1 VRPTPPL
8 PPDEPEAVAGLQPPP
23 AVPEHQRSLM
33 SATMD
38 KIVLAIVYTALFLTA
53 YVVVVGGIV
62 CIITDEYHFTE
73 YITDLREMSNW
84 VLVASIVVAAK
95 LLAPFVRIQRTN
107 GP

>member
-1 VRPTPPL
+1 
-8 PPDEPEAVAGLQPPP
+8 
-23 AVPEHQRSLM
+23 M

-38 KIVLAIVYTALFLTA
+38 KIVLAIVYTALFLTV

-62 CIITDEYHFTE
+62 CVITDDYHFTE

-95 LLAPFVRIQRTN
+95 LLAPFVRIQRREN
-107 GP
+107 GS